1 MKYINLTKEFE
12 KIFLNKKYFI
22 KYNRK
27 KKLDFKNYYNFPKD
41 PDGKVRNLIKEE
53 KYKLSQIKIIM
64 DYLNKFSNFKKKILD
79 VGCGYGW
86 MLKNLENKKWKKYG
100 VEINDYAR
108 NIAKKNIRIYKNLEL
123 LKEKNFDVVTMIH
136 VIEHIKEPVSY
147 LKKIIRLI
155 KKKGIL
161 IIETPDFDSVMARR
175 YNMKFRLLHDKTH
188 VSLFSAD
195 SIQRLLVDLGM
206 QILKVEFPYFEG
218 PFFTK
223 KNLLKLL
230 DRNLKISPP
239 FYGSVINI
247 ISKKI

>member
-1 MKYINLTKEFE
+1 
-12 KIFLNKKYFI
+12 
-22 KYNRK
+22 
-27 KKLDFKNYYNFPKD
+27 
-41 PDGKVRNLIKEE
+41 
-53 KYKLSQIKIIM
+53 
-64 DYLNKFSNFKKKILD
+64 
-79 VGCGYGW
+79 

-100 VEINDYAR
+100 VEINDSAR
-108 NIAKKNIRIYKNLEL
+108 NIAKKNIRICKNLEF
-123 LKEKNFDVVTMIH
+123 LKEKDFDVVTMIH

-147 LKKIIRLI
+147 LKKVIKLI

-161 IIETPDFDSVMARR
+161 IIETPDFDSAMARK

-188 VSLFSAD
+188 ISLFSAD

-247 ISKKI
+247 ISKKK